1 MPCSTAE
8 ADWRRVTRK
17 TKILGKR
24 RVVHETELQSRKPW
38 VLLTGL
44 FALAGLLIAWMGR
57 GVSLIGDEWAW
68 IFASVD
74 PRFEDL
80 FQNYNGHLMATTYA
94 LYDLL
99 TRISLAHLWIYRA
112 PALILHLVVAYLVFC
127 LARRRLDSFTALV
140 PTAVVLFLGTGA
152 DAYLSGLNYNELA
165 ATAACLGALLLLER
179 QTPQADAAA
188 SGLLVLGIASFS
200 NAVAFAAGVVVEL
213 LVRSDRSL
221 RRLWIPLVP
230 FALYAG
236 WRLRWGSSSDAAPGS
251 PTDVIRQAFRAAT
264 GAFAG
269 LAGVQLENFTLKA
282 HLPWLAAVAQIVLIL
297 LIVGTCTVFTMRHH
311 RVSPRLANLVVT
323 GAILWLLIG
332 LGRSSQEVYASRYVY
347 EGAIIALLILVE
359 LAAVFAVQTSTV
371 RRILAFSIAVA
382 IVLNIGW
389 MAVWARHLRKASDL
403 TRAQLAALEIAGS
416 EAAPSFRPA
425 SGFLLDHVTAGDYFA
440 AVREFGDSP
449 AYSPGELRRAPEIQ
463 REAAD
468 RVLVRALA
476 LKLTAAGLRF
486 TPADVQV
493 EHLASGRL
501 THRGNCLLVSP
512 RRDQAMAVDL
522 VVRSSKGVT
531 LMPTPRAALHI
542 QVRRFAD
549 QYEPVPIPVHRTGRL
564 LIPLGGA
571 GDPWHL
577 RVIANAPTTVC

>member
-1 MPCSTAE
+1 M
-8 ADWRRVTRK
+8 RVTRETRLLVK
-17 TKILGKR
+17 RMIVQGVEPQLGKPR
-24 RVVHETELQSRKPW
+24 
-38 VLLTGL
+38 VLLIGL
-44 FALAGLLIAWMGR
+44 FALAGLVIAWMGR

-74 PRFEDL
+74 LRFGDL

-94 LYDLL
+94 LYEGL
-99 TRISLAHLWIYRA
+99 TRISLAQLWIYRA
-112 PALILHLVVAYLVFC
+112 TALILHLVVAYLVFC
-127 LARRRLDSFTALV
+127 LARRRLGSFAALA

-165 ATAACLGALLLLER
+165 ATAACLAALLMLER
-179 QTPQADAAA
+179 QTPRADAAA

-230 FALYAG
+230 LALYGG
-236 WRLRWGSSSDAAPGS
+236 WRLRWGSPSDVAPGS
-251 PTDVIRQAFRAAT
+251 PADVIRQAFRAAT

-269 LAGVQLENFTLKA
+269 LAGIQLENFTLTA
-282 HLPWLAAVAQIVLIL
+282 HLPWLAGFAQAVLVL
-297 LIVGTCTVFTMRHH
+297 LIVGTCVLLTLRHH

-332 LGRSSQEVYASRYVY
+332 LGRSSQDVYASRYVY
-347 EGAIIALLILVE
+347 EGAIVALLIVVE
-359 LAAVFAVQTSTV
+359 LAAGFAVRTSTV
-371 RRILAFSIAVA
+371 RRIIGFSIAAV

-389 MAVWARHLRKASDL
+389 MAVWARHLRRVSDL

-425 SGFLLDHVTAGDYFA
+425 SGFLLGHVTAGDYFA
-440 AVREFGDSP
+440 ALREFGDSP
-449 AYSPGELRRAPEIQ
+449 AYSPAELRRAPENE

-468 RVLVRALA
+468 RVLVRAFA
-476 LKLTAAGLRF
+476 LKLTAIGLRSP
-486 TPADVQV
+486 PADVQV
-493 EHLASGRL
+493 GHLASGLL
-501 THRGNCLLVSP
+501 TRRGTCLLVRP
-512 RRDQAMAVDL
+512 RGGQALSVDL

-531 LMPTPRAALHI
+531 LRPAPRTTLQI
-542 QVRRFAD
+542 QLRRFAD
-549 QYEPVPIPVHRTGRL
+549 RYESAPMPVHRARRL
-564 LIPLGGA
+564 RTPLGSV

-577 RVIANAPTTVC
+577 RVVGHAPATVC